1 MTEQQKKEIAVFR
14 FGVIGEFVTGAELEY
29 GEKERL
35 LQQKCARKWTIPYS
49 GRTRLSRST
58 ILGWIRQY
66 NGRIESLYP
75 KDRSDQGKPR
85 TFDEETASQIISLR
99 LDKPDATVDTLI
111 ESLQQITCQ
120 TYSYSSVYRFLQ
132 SRGLMNSARPED
144 RRKFEAQH
152 PNDLWQ
158 SDVMHGPKV
167 MVQDKQRKTYLIAI
181 MDDHSRLI
189 TAAGFY
195 LSENLKTYLTVL
207 EQAFL
212 SRGLPRKLYVDNG
225 PAFRSHHLKYVAAS
239 LSIAL
244 IHARPYKPQG
254 KGKIE
259 RWFRTVRLQF
269 LQKFTGKTLP
279 DLNGAFD
286 KWLNDVYH
294 QRKHSSTGETPF
306 KRFTSSMECI
316 RTAPPDLKDHFRKT
330 ARRKVAKDRTITL
343 NGNMFEAP
351 VALIG
356 RHVDVKYHE
365 DTPQK
370 AEVVYKSK
378 SYGLLTP
385 LDLSV
390 NCRVKRDRWN
400 ENDIRIFPKPSG
412 YKGGQLL

>member
-1 MTEQQKKEIAVFR
+1 MTENQKKEIAVFR
-14 FGVIGEFVTGAELEY
+14 FGVIGEFVTGAQLDY

-35 LQQKCARKWTIPYS
+35 IQDKCARKWLIPHS
-49 GRTRLSRST
+49 SRTRLSRST
-58 ILGWIRQY
+58 ILGWVRQY

-75 KDRSDQGKPR
+75 KDRSDQGNSR
-85 TFDEETASQIISLR
+85 VFDDDTASLIIKLR
-99 LDKPDATVDTLI
+99 VEAPDATVHTLI
-111 ESLQQITCQ
+111 ESLQKITCKK
-120 TYSYSSVYRFLQ
+120 YSYSSVYRFLR
-132 SRGLMNSARPED
+132 SKSLMNTAHPED
-144 RRKFEAQH
+144 RRKFEAQN

-158 SDVMHGPKV
+158 SDVMHGPKI
-167 MVQDKQRKTYLIAI
+167 MYNDKMRKAYLIAI
-181 MDDHSRLI
+181 IDDHSRLI

-195 LSENLKTYLTVL
+195 LSENLKTYLKVL

-212 SRGLPRKLYVDNG
+212 TRGLPRKLYVDNG
-225 PAFRSHHLKYVAAS
+225 PAFRSHHLRYVAAS

-269 LQKFTGKTLP
+269 LQQFTGKTLE
-279 DLNGAFD
+279 DLNTAFE
-286 KWLNDVYH
+286 KWLNDTYH
-294 QRKHSSTGETPF
+294 QKKHSSTGQTPF
-306 KRFTSSMECI
+306 KRFTSAMECI
-316 RTAPPDLKDHFRKT
+316 RVAPPDLKDHFRKT

-343 NGNMFEAP
+343 NGSMFEAP

-370 AEVVYKSK
+370 AEVIYKNK
-378 SYGLLTP
+378 SYGFLSLVN
-385 LDLSV
+385 LSV
-390 NCRVKRDRWN
+390 NCRVKRHKWN
-400 ENDIRIFPKPSG
+400 ENEIHIFPETPT

>member
-1 MTEQQKKEIAVFR
+1 MTENQKKEIAVFR
-14 FGVIGEFVTGAELEY
+14 FGVIGEFVTGAQLDY

-35 LQQKCARKWTIPYS
+35 IQDKCARKWLIPHS
-49 GRTRLSRST
+49 SRTRLSRST
-58 ILGWIRQY
+58 ILGWVRQY

-75 KDRSDQGKPR
+75 KDRSDQGNSR
-85 TFDEETASQIISLR
+85 VFDDDTASLIIKLR
-99 LDKPDATVDTLI
+99 VEAPDATVHTLI
-111 ESLQQITCQ
+111 ESLQKITCKK
-120 TYSYSSVYRFLQ
+120 YSYSSVYRFLR
-132 SRGLMNSARPED
+132 SRSLMNTAHPED
-144 RRKFEAQH
+144 RRKFEAQN

-158 SDVMHGPKV
+158 SDVMHGPKI
-167 MVQDKQRKTYLIAI
+167 MYNDKMRKAYLIAI
-181 MDDHSRLI
+181 IDDHSRLI

-195 LSENLKTYLTVL
+195 LSENLKTYLKVL

-212 SRGLPRKLYVDNG
+212 TRGLPRKLYVDNG
-225 PAFRSHHLKYVAAS
+225 PAFRSHHLRYVAAS

-269 LQKFTGKTLP
+269 LQQFTGKTLE
-279 DLNGAFD
+279 DLNTAFE
-286 KWLNDVYH
+286 KWLNDTYH
-294 QRKHSSTGETPF
+294 QKKHSSTGQTPF
-306 KRFTSSMECI
+306 KRFTSAMECI
-316 RTAPPDLKDHFRKT
+316 RVAPPDLKDHFRKT

-343 NGNMFEAP
+343 NGSMFEAP

-370 AEVVYKSK
+370 AEVIYKNK
-378 SYGLLTP
+378 SYGFLSLVN
-385 LDLSV
+385 LSV
-390 NCRVKRDRWN
+390 NCRVKRHKWN
-400 ENDIRIFPKPSG
+400 ENEIHIFPETPT

>member
-1 MTEQQKKEIAVFR
+1 MTENQKKKIAVFR
-14 FGVIGEFVTGAELEY
+14 FGVICEFVTGTDLEY
-29 GEKERL
+29 GEKEQL
-35 LQQKCARKWTIPYS
+35 LKQKCARKWSIPYS
-49 GRTRLSRST
+49 AKTRLSRST
-58 ILGWIRQY
+58 ILGWVRQY

-75 KDRSDQGKPR
+75 KGRSDQGKSR
-85 TFDEETASQIISLR
+85 VFDDETASQLIKLR
-99 LDKPDATVDTLI
+99 LDQPDATVETLI
-111 ESLQQITCQ
+111 GSLQKMTCR
-120 TYSYSSVYRFLQ
+120 TYSPSSVYRFLRT
-132 SRGLMNSARPED
+132 RGLINTARPED
-144 RRKFEAQH
+144 RRKFEAPH
-152 PNDLWQ
+152 PNDIWQ
-158 SDVMHGPKV
+158 SDVMHGPTV
-167 MVQDKQRKTYLIAI
+167 IVQDKQRKTYLIAI
-181 MDDHSRLI
+181 MDDHSRLV

-269 LQKFTGKTLP
+269 LQRFTGKTLE
-279 DLNGAFD
+279 DLNEAFE
-286 KWLNDVYH
+286 KWLHGEYH
-294 QRKHSSTGETPF
+294 QRKHSSTGESPF
-306 KRFTSSMECI
+306 KRFTSAMECI
-316 RTAPPDLKDHFRKT
+316 RTAPTDLKDHFRKT
-330 ARRKVAKDRTITL
+330 TRRKVAKDRTITL
-343 NGNMFEAP
+343 DGNMFEAP

-365 DTPQK
+365 DTPLQ
-370 AEVVYKSK
+370 AEVIYKTK

-385 LDLSV
+385 VNLAV

-400 ENDIRIFPKPSG
+400 ENDIRIMSEPSN
-412 YKGGQLL
+412 YKGGRLL

>member
-14 FGVIGEFVTGAELEY
+14 FGVIGEFVTGAGLDY

-66 NGRIESLYP
+66 NGRLESLYP

-85 TFDEETASQIISLR
+85 AFDEEIASQIISLR

-111 ESLQQITCQ
+111 ESLQKITCQ
-120 TYSYSSVYRFLQ
+120 TYNYSSVYRFLQ
-132 SRGLMNSARPED
+132 SRGLMDTARPED

-158 SDVMHGPKV
+158 SDVMHGPQV
-167 MVQDKQRKTYLIAI
+167 LVQDKQRKTYLIAI

-279 DLNGAFD
+279 DLNTAFD

-390 NCRVKRDRWN
+390 NCRVKRDRWS
-400 ENDIRIFPKPSG
+400 ENDIRIFPKPSD

>member
-14 FGVIGEFVTGAELEY
+14 FGVIGEFVTGAELDY

-85 TFDEETASQIISLR
+85 AFDEEIASQIISLR

-111 ESLQQITCQ
+111 ESLQKITCQ

-132 SRGLMNSARPED
+132 SRGLMNTARPED

-158 SDVMHGPKV
+158 SDVMHGPQIL
-167 MVQDKQRKTYLIAI
+167 VQDKQKKTYLIAI

-239 LSIAL
+239 LSIEL

-269 LQKFTGKTLP
+269 LQKFTGKTLQ
-279 DLNGAFD
+279 DLNTAFD
-286 KWLNDVYH
+286 KWLNEIYH

-390 NCRVKRDRWN
+390 NCRVKRDRWS
-400 ENDIRIFPKPSG
+400 ENDIRIFPKPSD

>member
-14 FGVIGEFVTGAELEY
+14 FGAIGEFVTGAELDY

-66 NGRIESLYP
+66 NGRLESLYP

-85 TFDEETASQIISLR
+85 AFDEEIASQIISLR

-111 ESLQQITCQ
+111 ESLQKITCQ
-120 TYSYSSVYRFLQ
+120 TYNYSSVYRFLQ
-132 SRGLMNSARPED
+132 SRGLMDTARPED

-158 SDVMHGPKV
+158 SDVMHGPQV
-167 MVQDKQRKTYLIAI
+167 LVQDKQRKTYLIAI

-189 TAAGFY
+189 TAAAFY

-279 DLNGAFD
+279 DLNTAFD
-286 KWLNDVYH
+286 KWLNEIYH

-306 KRFTSSMECI
+306 KRFTSSIECI

-390 NCRVKRDRWN
+390 NCRVKRDRWS

>member
-14 FGVIGEFVTGAELEY
+14 FGVIGEFVTGANLDY

-35 LQQKCARKWTIPYS
+35 LQQKCARKWSIPYS

-75 KDRSDQGKPR
+75 KDRSDQGKSR
-85 TFDEETASQIISLR
+85 SFDDETASLIIKLR
-99 LDKPDATVDTLI
+99 LDKPDVTVDTLI
-111 ESLQQITCQ
+111 ESLEKNTCKA
-120 TYSYSSVYRFLQ
+120 YNYSSIYRFLQ
-132 SRGLMNSARPED
+132 SRGLINSTRPED
-144 RRKFEAQH
+144 RRKFEAQN

-167 MVQDKQRKTYLIAI
+167 LVDDKNRKTYLIAI

-269 LQKFTGKTLP
+269 LQKFTGRTLQ
-279 DLNGAFD
+279 DLNIAFD

-294 QRKHSSTGETPF
+294 QRKHGSTGESPF

-316 RTAPPDLKDHFRKT
+316 RTAPSDLKDHFRKT

-365 DTPQK
+365 ETPQK

-378 SYGLLTP
+378 SYGFLT
-385 LDLSV
+385 LVDLSV

-400 ENDIRIFPKPSG
+400 ENDIRIFPESSD

>member
-1 MTEQQKKEIAVFR
+1 MTENQKKEVAVFR
-14 FGVIGEFVTGAELEY
+14 FGVICEFVTGADLEY

-35 LQQKCARKWTIPYS
+35 LQQKCARKWSIPYS
-49 GRTRLSRST
+49 GRTSLSRST
-58 ILGWIRQY
+58 ILGWVRQY

-75 KDRSDQGKPR
+75 KDRSDHGR
-85 TFDEETASQIISLR
+85 SRVFDDETASLLIKLR
-99 LDKPDATVDTLI
+99 LQQPDATVGTLAR
-111 ESLQQITCQ
+111 SLQKHTCR
-120 TYSYSSVYRFLQ
+120 THSPSSVYRFLRA
-132 SRGLMNSARPED
+132 RGLLNTARPED
-144 RRKFEAQH
+144 RRKFEAPH
-152 PNDLWQ
+152 PNDMWQ
-158 SDVMHGPKV
+158 SDVMHGPTV
-167 MVQDKQRKTYLIAI
+167 LVQDKQRKTYLIAI
-181 MDDHSRLI
+181 MDDHSRLV

-212 SRGLPRKLYVDNG
+212 CRGLPRKLYVDNG

-259 RWFRTVRLQF
+259 RWFRTVRLGF
-269 LQKFTGKTLP
+269 LQRFTGKTLD
-279 DLNGAFD
+279 DLNEAFE
-286 KWLNDVYH
+286 KWLHGEYH
-294 QRKHSSTGETPF
+294 QRRHSSTGETPF
-306 KRFTSSMECI
+306 KRFTSALECI

-343 NGNMFEAP
+343 DGNMFEAP

-356 RHVDVKYHE
+356 KHVDVKYHE
-365 DTPQK
+365 DTPLQ
-370 AEVVYKSK
+370 AEVIYKAK

-385 LDLSV
+385 VDLAV
-390 NCRVKRDRWN
+390 NCRVKRDRLN
-400 ENDIRIFPKPSG
+400 ENDIHILSESRK

>member
-14 FGVIGEFVTGAELEY
+14 FGVIGEFVTGAELDY

-35 LQQKCARKWTIPYS
+35 LQQKCARKWSIPYS

-58 ILGWIRQY
+58 LLGWIRQY

-85 TFDEETASQIISLR
+85 SFDDETASLIIKLR
-99 LDKPDATVDTLI
+99 LDKPDVTVEALI

-158 SDVMHGPKV
+158 SDVMHGPQV
-167 MVQDKQRKTYLIAI
+167 LVQDKQRKTYLIAI

-269 LQKFTGKTLP
+269 LQKFTGKTLQ
-279 DLNGAFD
+279 DLNAAFD

-365 DTPQK
+365 ATPQK

-390 NCRVKRDRWN
+390 NCRVKRDRWS

>member
-1 MTEQQKKEIAVFR
+1 
-14 FGVIGEFVTGAELEY
+14 L
-29 GEKERL
+29 
-35 LQQKCARKWTIPYS
+35 
-49 GRTRLSRST
+49 
-58 ILGWIRQY
+58 
-66 NGRIESLYP
+66 
-75 KDRSDQGKPR
+75 
-85 TFDEETASQIISLR
+85 IIKLR
-99 LDKPDATVDTLI
+99 LDKPDVTVDTLI
-111 ESLQQITCQ
+111 ESLEKNTCK
-120 TYSYSSVYRFLQ
+120 TYNYSSIYRFLQ
-132 SRGLMNSARPED
+132 SRGLINSTRPED
-144 RRKFEAQH
+144 RRKFEAQN

-167 MVQDKQRKTYLIAI
+167 LVDDKNRKTYLIAI

-279 DLNGAFD
+279 DLNTAFD

-385 LDLSV
+385 VDLSV

-400 ENDIRIFPKPSG
+400 ENDIRIFPKPSD

>member
-14 FGVIGEFVTGAELEY
+14 FGVIGEFVTGAELDY

-35 LQQKCARKWTIPYS
+35 LQQKCARKWSIPYS

-58 ILGWIRQY
+58 LLGWIRQY

-85 TFDEETASQIISLR
+85 SFDDETASLIIKLR
-99 LDKPDATVDTLI
+99 LDKPDVTVEALI

-158 SDVMHGPKV
+158 SDVMHGPQV
-167 MVQDKQRKTYLIAI
+167 LVQDKQRKTYLIAI

-269 LQKFTGKTLP
+269 LQKFTGKTLQ
-279 DLNGAFD
+279 DLNAAFD

-390 NCRVKRDRWN
+390 NCRVKRDRWS

>member
-1 MTEQQKKEIAVFR
+1 MTEEQKKEIAVFR
-14 FGVIGEFVTGAELEY
+14 FGVIGEFVTGVNLDY

-35 LQQKCARKWTIPYS
+35 LQQKCARKWSIPYS
-49 GRTRLSRST
+49 SRTSLSRST

-75 KDRSDQGKPR
+75 KDRSDQGKSR
-85 TFDEETASQIISLR
+85 SFDDETASLIIKLR
-99 LDKPDATVDTLI
+99 MDKPDVTIDTLI
-111 ESLQQITCQ
+111 ESLEENTCK
-120 TYSYSSVYRFLQ
+120 TYNYSSVYRFLR
-132 SRGLMNSARPED
+132 SRGLINCARPED
-144 RRKFEAQH
+144 RRKFEAQN

-167 MVQDKQRKTYLIAI
+167 LVDDRNRKTYLIAI
-181 MDDHSRLI
+181 IDDYSRLI

-225 PAFRSHHLKYVAAS
+225 PAFRSHHLQYVAAS

-269 LQKFTGKTLP
+269 LQKFTGKTLQ
-279 DLNGAFD
+279 DLNTAFD

-294 QRKHSSTGETPF
+294 QRKHGSTGESPF

-370 AEVVYKSK
+370 AEIFYKSK
-378 SYGLLTP
+378 SYGFLT
-385 LDLSV
+385 LVDLSV
-390 NCRVKRDRWN
+390 NCRVKRHRWN
-400 ENDIRIFPKPSG
+400 ENDIRIFPESSE

>member
-1 MTEQQKKEIAVFR
+1 MTENQKKEVAVFR
-14 FGVIGEFVTGAELEY
+14 FGVICEFVTGTNFDY
-29 GEKERL
+29 GEKERI
-35 LQQKCARKWTIPYS
+35 LQQKCARKWSIPYS

-58 ILGWIRQY
+58 ILGWVRQY

-75 KDRSDQGKPR
+75 KDRSDQGKSR
-85 TFDEETASQIISLR
+85 VFDDETASQLIKLW
-99 LDKPDATVDTLI
+99 LDQPDATVDTLI
-111 ESLQQITCQ
+111 CSLQKTTCQ
-120 TYSYSSVYRFLQ
+120 TYSPSSVYRFLRG
-132 SRGLMNSARPED
+132 RGLMNTARPED
-144 RRKFEAQH
+144 RRKFEAPH
-152 PNDLWQ
+152 PNDMWQ
-158 SDVMHGPKV
+158 SDVMHGPTV
-167 MVQDKQRKTYLIAI
+167 LVQDKQRKTYLIAI
-181 MDDHSRLI
+181 MDDHSRLV

-195 LSENLKTYLTVL
+195 LSENLKTYLMVL

-269 LQKFTGKTLP
+269 LQRFTGKTLD
-279 DLNGAFD
+279 DLNGAFE
-286 KWLNDVYH
+286 KWLHNEYH
-294 QRKHSSTGETPF
+294 QRKHSSTGESPF
-306 KRFTSSMECI
+306 KRFTSAMECI

-343 NGNMFEAP
+343 DGNMFEAP

-365 DTPQK
+365 DTPLQ
-370 AEVVYKSK
+370 AEVIYKAK

-385 LDLSV
+385 VDLAV
-390 NCRVKRDRWN
+390 NCRVKRHRWN
-400 ENDIRIFPKPSG
+400 ENDIRIMPEPSN

>member
-14 FGVIGEFVTGAELEY
+14 FGVIGEFVTGAELDY

-85 TFDEETASQIISLR
+85 TFDEEIASQIISLR

-111 ESLQQITCQ
+111 ESLQKITCQ

-132 SRGLMNSARPED
+132 SRGLMNTARPED

-158 SDVMHGPKV
+158 SDVMHGPQV
-167 MVQDKQRKTYLIAI
+167 LVQDKQRKTYLIAI

-294 QRKHSSTGETPF
+294 QRKHGSTGETPF

-316 RTAPPDLKDHFRKT
+316 RTAPPDMKDHFRKT

-370 AEVVYKSK
+370 AEVIYKSK

-400 ENDIRIFPKPSG
+400 ENDIRIFPKPSD

>member
-1 MTEQQKKEIAVFR
+1 MTDNQKKELAVFR
-14 FGVIGEFVTGAELEY
+14 FGIICEFVTGAQLDY

-35 LQQKCARKWTIPYS
+35 LQQKCVRKWMIPHS
-49 GRTRLSRST
+49 NRTRLSRST

-66 NGRIESLYP
+66 NGKIESLYP
-75 KDRSDQGKPR
+75 RGRSDQGKAR
-85 TFDEETASQIISLR
+85 AFDDETASLLIKLKI
-99 LDKPDATVDTLI
+99 DHPDATVDTI
-111 ESLQQITCQ
+111 ISSLQKITCKK
-120 TYSYSSVYRFLQ
+120 YSYSSVYRFLHH
-132 SRGLMNSARPED
+132 RGLMNSAHPED
-144 RRKFEAQH
+144 RRKFEARN

-167 MVQDKQRKTYLIAI
+167 LYQDKLRKSYLIAI
-181 MDDHSRLI
+181 IDDHSRLI

-195 LSENLKTYLTVL
+195 LSENLKTYLKVL

-212 SRGLPRKLYVDNG
+212 TRGLPRKLYVDNG

-259 RWFRTVRLQF
+259 RWFRTVRLSF
-269 LQKFTGKTLP
+269 LQKFSGKTLE
-279 DLNGAFD
+279 DLNIAFET
-286 KWLNDVYH
+286 WLNNTYH
-294 QRKHSSTGETPF
+294 QRKHSSTGQSPF
-306 KRFTSSMECI
+306 KRFTSAMECI
-316 RTAPPDLKDHFRKT
+316 RTAPADLKDHFRKT

-370 AEVVYKSK
+370 AELIYKSK
-378 SYGLLTP
+378 SYGFLT
-385 LDLSV
+385 LVDMSV
-390 NCRVKRDRWN
+390 NCRVKRHRWN
-400 ENDIRIFPKPSG
+400 ENDIRIFPETSD

>member
-85 TFDEETASQIISLR
+85 VFDEEIASQIISLR

>member
-1 MTEQQKKEIAVFR
+1 MTEDQKKEIAVFR
-14 FGVIGEFVTGAELEY
+14 FGVICEFVTGMQLDY

-35 LQQKCARKWTIPYS
+35 LQQKCARKWSIPHS
-49 GRTRLSRST
+49 DRTRLSRST

-66 NGRIESLYP
+66 NGRIESLHP
-75 KDRSDQGKPR
+75 KDRSDQGKTR
-85 TFDEETASQIISLR
+85 AIDDETASLIIKLR
-99 LDKPDATVDTLI
+99 VDKPNVTVHTLM
-111 ESLQQITCQ
+111 ESLEKITCK
-120 TYSYSSVYRFLQ
+120 TYSYSSVYRLLR
-132 SRGLMNSARPED
+132 SRGLLNSTPPED
-144 RRKFEAQH
+144 RRKFEAQY

-167 MVQDKQRKTYLIAI
+167 MYQDTLRKTYLIAI

-269 LQKFTGKTLP
+269 LQAFTGKTLE
-279 DLNGAFD
+279 DLNIAFE
-286 KWLNDVYH
+286 KWLNGVYH
-294 QRKHSSTGETPF
+294 QRRHSSTGESPF
-306 KRFTSSMECI
+306 KRFTSAMECI
-316 RTAPPDLKDHFRKT
+316 RTAPPELKDHFRKT
-330 ARRKVAKDRTITL
+330 VRRKVAKDRTITI
-343 NGNMFEAP
+343 NGTMFEAP
-351 VALIG
+351 VPLIG
-356 RHVDVKYHE
+356 RHVDIKYHE
-365 DTPQK
+365 DTPLK
-370 AEVVYKSK
+370 AEVIYKSK
-378 SYGLLTP
+378 SYGYLTP
-385 LDLSV
+385 VDLSV
-390 NCRVKRDRWN
+390 NCRVKRHRWN
-400 ENDIRIFPKPSG
+400 ENEIRIFPESSE